1 MTSRPDIIILVLDTQ
16 RADLLSCYGYPLQT
30 SPYLDAFA
38 SDATFFRFAVS
49 PAQWTVPSHTSM
61 FTGLYPSSH
70 QTLHASSVIPD
81 TLPTLAERL
90 RDNGYYTS
98 AFCNNPLVGVVN
110 NGLRRGFLDF
120 FNYSGLMTSRP
131 NRAGAR
137 SNLFDRYRQLF
148 KRLLSN
154 GLTTMQDIFA
164 RSDTLLDFSFSP
176 LMVPLWQTALSFKG
190 NGAKSLSDAA
200 RLHVERKGVEE
211 GQAIFSFI
219 NLMGTHMPYHPP
231 HRFVQR
237 FAPHVLQDK
246 AAQRYLRRFNGDVFG
261 WLAPLST
268 SIDEK
273 SRRTLESMYSA
284 EVAYQDEL
292 VGSFIKKLRDS
303 GRLDNTL
310 LIVVADHGEHL
321 GEKLFIG
328 HSITLYNELIH
339 VPLIIRDPRN
349 VLPRGTEV
357 PSFVSTRR
365 IFHTVLEV
373 AGIGSEAEHA
383 LTLAQNG
390 DNDPER
396 DVVFSEGIPPS
407 NMLNLLQRRAPE
419 LVAERGCDQVRR
431 AVYSGSYKLIKTG
444 ESQFELYDVL
454 DDPHEETN
462 LRDILPEQVELMQEQ
477 LEAFLH
483 QNTII
488 PTEIE
493 ENSDQNDPQ
502 VNRRLHDLG
511 YLE

>member
-1 MTSRPDIIILVLDTQ
+1 
-16 RADLLSCYGYPLQT
+16 
-30 SPYLDAFA
+30 
-38 SDATFFRFAVS
+38 
-49 PAQWTVPSHTSM
+49 
-61 FTGLYPSSH
+61 
-70 QTLHASSVIPD
+70 
-81 TLPTLAERL
+81 
-90 RDNGYYTS
+90 
-98 AFCNNPLVGVVN
+98 
-110 NGLRRGFLDF
+110 
-120 FNYSGLMTSRP
+120 
-131 NRAGAR
+131 
-137 SNLFDRYRQLF
+137 
-148 KRLLSN
+148 
-154 GLTTMQDIFA
+154 
-164 RSDTLLDFSFSP
+164 
-176 LMVPLWQTALSFKG
+176 
-190 NGAKSLSDAA
+190 
-200 RLHVERKGVEE
+200 
-211 GQAIFSFI
+211 
-219 NLMGTHMPYHPP
+219 
-231 HRFVQR
+231 
-237 FAPHVLQDK
+237 
-246 AAQRYLRRFNGDVFG
+246 
-261 WLAPLST
+261 
-268 SIDEK
+268 
-273 SRRTLESMYSA
+273 MYSA